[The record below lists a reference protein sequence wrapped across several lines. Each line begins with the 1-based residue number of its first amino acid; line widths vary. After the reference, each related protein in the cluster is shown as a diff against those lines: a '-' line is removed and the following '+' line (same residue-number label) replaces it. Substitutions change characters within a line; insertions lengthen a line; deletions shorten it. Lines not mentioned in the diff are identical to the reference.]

1 MELAYERIDL
11 KLSAPLTISYSSST
25 AASNII
31 VRLSA
36 GGQTGLG
43 EASPS
48 AKFGETPDA
57 VQAALELFRSS
68 LGNDPF
74 QFTDVM
80 ARLESRF
87 EGNAP
92 AKAGIDLALH
102 DLAGKLL
109 GVPLYKMLGVDS
121 AKTTHLTYT
130 IGLDSVEAM
139 VRNSAEAAKK
149 YKYLKVKLGCDHDAD
164 IIKSIAREVPSAIIR
179 GDVNGGW
186 EARHAIRMVNDVL
199 APNGVE
205 FIEQPLHPKDMRG
218 LALLYQ
224 HSVLPIVL
232 DESIGTVDDIISHQD
247 ITDGVNIKLMKCG
260 GICAALQMIHT
271 ARALGLK
278 VMLGCRIETS
288 LAITAG
294 VHLTPLADY
303 ADLDLH
309 LMLSRDPFVGAT
321 IDAGGKWVL
330 PDGPGLGVVPRPK
343 T

>member
-1 MELAYERIDL
+1 MEMTYERIDL
-11 KLSAPLTISYSSST
+11 KLSAPLTISYSSAT
-25 AASNII
+25 ATSNIF

-36 GGQTGLG
+36 EGKTGLG

-48 AKFGETPDA
+48 AKFGETPDG
-57 VQAALELFRSS
+57 VRAALDLFRKS
-68 LGNDPF
+68 LGTEPF
-74 QFTDVM
+74 HFAEIM
-80 ARLESRF
+80 ARLESRH
-87 EGNAP
+87 EGNGA
-92 AKAGIDLALH
+92 AKTAIDLALH

-109 GVPLYKMLGVDS
+109 GVPLYKMLGVDP
-121 AKTTHLTYT
+121 AKTTYLTYT
-130 IGLDSVEAM
+130 IGLDTVDAM

-149 YKYLKVKLGCDHDAD
+149 YKYLKVKLGCDYDAD
-164 IIKSIAREVPSAIIR
+164 IIKLISREVPSAIIR

-224 HSVLPIVL
+224 HSALPIVL
-232 DESIGTVDDIISHQD
+232 DESIGTIDDIIAHQD

-260 GICAALQMIHT
+260 GIRAALQMIHT

-309 LMLSRDPFVGAT
+309 LMLIHDPYIGAT
-321 IDAGGKWVL
+321 IDADGKWVL
-330 PDGPGLGVVPRPK
+330 PDGPGLGVVPRPAL
-343 T
+343 